1 MASEHDDAPATS
13 TEPMCVG
20 VGVELDE
27 EHIGAVRFAAA
38 MGSGGTVVGL
48 HVIPAPTFFE
58 PVLETGELA
67 TIREQVARN
76 VTRLLSGA
84 GIAEA
89 AQQVEVVEA
98 ETIEGGLSDV
108 ADARKLDLLV
118 IGRRA
123 RRGEDPIVRLGEVTR
138 RVLRRLPV
146 PLVIVPPEFG
156 DAWAGDPGLG
166 AGPIILATDLSEHG
180 EAAGELAKSLS
191 ARMSRPLLLAHG
203 TDAFSWGVSYL
214 SPAAKA
220 RIEAEVRER
229 ADAELAA
236 WAEAR
241 GLGEAERHVFIGDP
255 VKGVLRLVAER
266 DPAMLVTGSR
276 GLGPLQRAIGASVST
291 ELAAS
296 APVPVAVAD

>member
-1 MASEHDDAPATS
+1 MAMAKDQD
-13 TEPMCVG
+13 MRVG

-27 EHIGAVRFAAA
+27 QHIGAVRFVAA
-38 MGSGGTVVGL
+38 MGAVGTVVGL
-48 HVIPAPTFFE
+48 HVIPAPDFFE

-67 TIREQVARN
+67 TIRGQVARN
-76 VTRLLSGA
+76 VTRLLGGA

-98 ETIEGGLSDV
+98 QTIEDGLSG
-108 ADARKLDLLV
+108 AAEQLKLDLLV

-123 RRGEDPIVRLGEVTR
+123 KRGADPLVRLGEVTR

-146 PLVIVPPEFG
+146 PLVTVPPEFG
-156 DAWAGDPGLG
+156 DRSAGDPGLG
-166 AGPIILATDLSEHG
+166 AGPIILATDLSEHC
-180 EAAGELAKSLS
+180 EAAVDLAKALS
-191 ARMSRPLLLAHG
+191 ARLSRPLLLAYG

-214 SPAAKA
+214 SPETRA
-220 RIEAEVRER
+220 RLEAEVRAG
-229 ADAELAA
+229 ADAKLQS

-241 GLGEAERHVFIGDP
+241 GLGDAEHHVFTGDP
-255 VKGVLRLVAER
+255 VKGVLQLVAER
-266 DPAMLVTGSR
+266 DPAVLVTGSR

-296 APVPVAVAD
+296 APVPVAVTG